1 MFKKERG
8 NIMMK
13 ESIITYTINKVIN
26 NQFYI
31 SIENGEVVVKAPWYL
46 TRKEIQ
52 EIVEA
57 KKKWIQKK
65 VKDSKNNK
73 TEDIITIL
81 GKKYN
86 VELICKNVKKPEI
99 KKEKEMIKMILP
111 NKYKNENK
119 QELVNILI
127 KKLYST
133 IAEKEIELIMEKT
146 RLMLKYAP
154 EDYSIEEMKSISKCT
169 KDGKI
174 IINPEIIKYD
184 KEIIEYIIL
193 HEFVHLKYKT
203 NSKGFNKM
211 MIEYMPNYKKYQ
223 SIVENR
229 K

>member
-1 MFKKERG
+1 
-8 NIMMK
+8 
-13 ESIITYTINKVIN
+13 
-26 NQFYI
+26 
-31 SIENGEVVVKAPWYL
+31 
-46 TRKEIQ
+46 
-52 EIVEA
+52 
-57 KKKWIQKK
+57 
-65 VKDSKNNK
+65 
-73 TEDIITIL
+73 
-81 GKKYN
+81 
-86 VELICKNVKKPEI
+86 
-99 KKEKEMIKMILP
+99 
-111 NKYKNENK
+111 
-119 QELVNILI
+119 
-127 KKLYST
+127 
-133 IAEKEIELIMEKT
+133 
-146 RLMLKYAP
+146 MLKYAP

>member
-1 MFKKERG
+1 
-8 NIMMK
+8 MMK

-73 TEDIITIL
+73 TENIITIL

-111 NKYKNENK
+111 NKYKNEKN
-119 QELVNILI
+119 N
-127 KKLYST
+127 T
-133 IAEKEIELIMEKT
+133 
-146 RLMLKYAP
+146 
-154 EDYSIEEMKSISKCT
+154 
-169 KDGKI
+169 
-174 IINPEIIKYD
+174 
-184 KEIIEYIIL
+184 
-193 HEFVHLKYKT
+193 
-203 NSKGFNKM
+203 
-211 MIEYMPNYKKYQ
+211 
-223 SIVENR
+223 
-229 K
+229 